1 MNRDNNKPTTPEEAT
16 WRACVYAPERLRK
29 NLFKLY
35 ILLIVWS
42 VVAVAWVIAICI
54 DSEIFSWWTI
64 FVMAAG
70 YFNVIISIVNT
81 KRLCAGK
88 KPLL

>member
-1 MNRDNNKPTTPEEAT
+1 MNTSNDKPTTPEEAR

-29 NLFKLY
+29 SLKKLY

-42 VVAVAWVIAICI
+42 IVALAWIITICI

-64 FVMAAG
+64 LVMAAG

-81 KRLCAGK
+81 KRLYAGK
-88 KPLL
+88 KQF